1 MADADTRSILE
12 KAASAQKGQKT
23 DLEASGLTLDLE
35 QAIDQ
40 LPAEG
45 EDARRLVKELD
56 LTDTQSVLFFGSKAQ
71 QRLTTVS
78 DQMLEGVRNKDV
90 GPAGDSLNEMV
101 TTLRGFDVDALDPNR
116 KPGFFERL
124 FSKSKPVV
132 KFLQE
137 YEEVRDHIDRIAED
151 LERHKTQLLTDV
163 TSLDRLYE
171 ANLDYF
177 RTLELY
183 IAAGEGKLREL
194 DEETIPAMARTVEEG
209 GDMVQAQ
216 GLRDLRGAR
225 DDLERRIH
233 DLRLT
238 RQVSMQSL
246 PGIRLVQENDK
257 GLINKI
263 SSTLVNTVPL
273 WRQQLAQA
281 VTVYRSGRAAETVKA
296 ATDLTNELLRANAE
310 NLKQANAEARRQ
322 IERGVF
328 DVEVVK
334 QANQTLIETIEESL
348 AIADEGKRARAEATA
363 QLEQMEQ
370 DLRKSLAAASAKG
383 GGAKEPNP
391 T

>member
-1 MADADTRSILE
+1 
-12 KAASAQKGQKT
+12 
-23 DLEASGLTLDLE
+23 
-35 QAIDQ
+35 
-40 LPAEG
+40 
-45 EDARRLVKELD
+45 
-56 LTDTQSVLFFGSKAQ
+56 
-71 QRLTTVS
+71 
-78 DQMLEGVRNKDV
+78 
-90 GPAGDSLNEMV
+90 
-101 TTLRGFDVDALDPNR
+101 
-116 KPGFFERL
+116 
-124 FSKSKPVV
+124 VV